1 MSAEDVARLRNVAIV
16 GQGGAGKTTVA
27 DALLF
32 AAGATS
38 RLGRVDDGSS
48 AFDVEPEEVRRK
60 SSITATLHHAGWR
73 KHELNL
79 IDTPGYSAFL
89 HDTRNCLRAA
99 TGAVLVLGPTGGE
112 TKVEAEKVWAWC
124 EELAL
129 PRIAFVTRMDRERA
143 TVEHALEDV
152 KAIGATPAVLQVPI
166 GAEAEF
172 RGVVDVLSG
181 KAFLYQGESGTFQEG
196 APPADVAEAASKARD
211 RLVETIAEAND
222 ALLEKYLEGTE
233 LGAEELREGL
243 REAARAGK
251 ILPVLCGAP
260 GKAIGVH
267 PLLDAIVDLL
277 PSPADLPPWKGDNPR
292 TGEEVERAADPTAP
306 FAAYVFKTIVDPFA
320 GKLAVLRVVSG
331 RIHADLNCANTARD
345 GRERIGH
352 PLKLEGK
359 KQTQIPSAVAGDI
372 VAVAKLKETASGDTL
387 ADEKSPVV
395 FPPLPDTPAAIS
407 FALQPKSKADDEK
420 VMQGLHRL
428 MEEDTALRVHRDE
441 QTKEFV
447 VSGTGQLHLE
457 VAVERLK
464 RKFGAE
470 VELKAPKVPYKET
483 IKGTAKAQGKHK
495 KQTGG
500 HGQYGDCW
508 LELSPLPRGKGF
520 EFEDAVVGGVIPRNF
535 IPAVEKGVREVLA
548 EGIIAGY
555 PIVDVKAKLYFGSYH
570 DVDSSE
576 MSFKIAGRL
585 AFKAAFEQC
594 RPCLLEPIMTMRVT
608 VPGEFMGD
616 VIGDLNSRRGKVL
629 GAEPKGSTGQQVI
642 RAHVPMA
649 EVLRYAPD
657 LRSMTSGRG
666 DFELEF
672 SHYEEAPP
680 HIAEKIIKQAQAARA
695 ERHA

>member
-1 MSAEDVARLRNVAIV
+1 MSAEEVARLRNVVIV

-32 AAGATS
+32 AAGAVN

-48 AFDVEPEEVRRK
+48 AFDIEPEEVRRK
-60 SSITATLHHAGWR
+60 SSITAALHHAAWR

-112 TKVEAEKVWAWC
+112 AKVEVEKVWAWC

-129 PRIAFVTRMDRERA
+129 PRVAFVTRMDRERA
-143 TVEHALEDV
+143 TIEHALEDL
-152 KAIGATPAVLQVPI
+152 KTLGATPAVLQVPI

-196 APPADVAEAASKARD
+196 APPAAAADAAGKARE

-233 LGAEELREGL
+233 LTADELREGL

-251 ILPVLCGAP
+251 ILPVLCGAA
-260 GKAIGVH
+260 GRAIGLH
-267 PLLDAIVDLL
+267 PLLDPI
-277 PSPADLPPWKGDNPR
+277 
-292 TGEEVERAADPTAP
+292 
-306 FAAYVFKTIVDPFA
+306 
-320 GKLAVLRVVSG
+320 
-331 RIHADLNCANTARD
+331 
-345 GRERIGH
+345 
-352 PLKLEGK
+352 
-359 KQTQIPSAVAGDI
+359 
-372 VAVAKLKETASGDTL
+372 
-387 ADEKSPVV
+387 V

-642 RAHVPMA
+642 RANVPMA

>member
-1 MSAEDVARLRNVAIV
+1 MPAEEVEKLRNVAIV

-32 AAGATS
+32 AAGASTRHG
-38 RLGRVDDGSS
+38 RLDDGSS
-48 AFDVEPEEVRRK
+48 AFAVEPEEIRRK
-60 SSITATLHHAGWR
+60 SSITSALHHAAWR

-89 HDTRNCLRAA
+89 HDARNCLRAA
-99 TGAVLVLGPTGGE
+99 TGAVLVLGSTGGE
-112 TKVEAEKVWAWC
+112 VKVETEKIWAWC

-143 TVEHALEDV
+143 SIDHALEDLRAV
-152 KAIGATPAVLQVPI
+152 GAKAAVLHVPI
-166 GAEAEF
+166 GSDNGF

-181 KAFLYQGESGTFQEG
+181 RAFLYQGDSGTFQEG
-196 APPADVAEAASKARD
+196 TVPAELADTVAKAREQ
-211 RLVETIAEAND
+211 LVETIAEAND
-222 ALLEKYLEGTE
+222 VLLEKYLEGTE
-233 LGAEELREGL
+233 LGTDELVTGL
-243 REAARAGK
+243 RDGTLARK
-251 ILPVLCGAP
+251 FLPVLCGAA
-260 GKAIGVH
+260 GRAIGLH

-277 PSPADLPPWKGDNPR
+277 ASPAELPPWRGDNPK
-292 TGEEVERAADPTAP
+292 TGEEVERAADPHAP

-320 GKLAVLRVVSG
+320 GKLSVLRIVSG
-331 RIHADLNCANTARD
+331 RVHADLNCINTARES
-345 GRERIGH
+345 RERIGH

-359 KQTQIPSAVAGDI
+359 KQVQVAAGVAGDI
-372 VAVAKLKETASGDTL
+372 VAVAKLKDTASGDTL
-387 ADEKSPVV
+387 ADEKAPIV
-395 FPPLPDTPAAIS
+395 FPPLPDAPAAIS
-407 FALQPKSKADDEK
+407 FALAPKSKADDEK
-420 VMQGLHRL
+420 VMQALHRL

-447 VSGTGQLHLE
+447 VSGTGQLHVE

-464 RKFGAE
+464 RKFGVE

-520 EFEDAVVGGVIPRNF
+520 EFEDDISGGVIPRNF
-535 IPAVEKGVREVLA
+535 IPAVEKGVREVLT

-555 PIVDVKAKLYFGSYH
+555 PIVDVKARLYFGSYH

-585 AFKAAFEQC
+585 AFKAAYEHC
-594 RPCLLEPIMTMRVT
+594 RPCLLEPITTIT
-608 VPGEFMGD
+608 VIVPDDYMGD

-629 GAEPKGSTGQQVI
+629 GAETRGSGQQVI
-642 RAHVPMA
+642 RAHVPMS

-672 SHYEEAPP
+672 SHYEEVPG
-680 HIAEKIIKQAQAARA
+680 HIAEKIIKEAQAARA

>member
-1 MSAEDVARLRNVAIV
+1 MASEEVGKLRNVAIV
-16 GQGGAGKTTVA
+16 GQGGTGKTTVA

-32 AAGATS
+32 AAGAST
-38 RLGRVDDGSS
+38 RLGRVADDSS
-48 AFDVEPEEVRRK
+48 AFDTEPEEIRRK
-60 SSITATLHHAGWR
+60 STIAASLHHAAWR
-73 KHELNL
+73 KHDLNL

-99 TGAVLVLGPTGGE
+99 TGVVLVLGSTGGE
-112 TKVEAEKVWAWC
+112 IKVETEKLWAWC
-124 EELAL
+124 EEAGL
-129 PRIAFVTRMDRERA
+129 PRVGFVTRMDRERA
-143 TVEHALEDV
+143 TVENALNDL
-152 KAIGATPAVLQVPI
+152 KPLGAKPAVLQVPV
-166 GAEAEF
+166 GREAEF
-172 RGVVDVLSG
+172 HGVVDVLEG
-181 KAFLYQGESGTFQEG
+181 KAYLYQGDSGTYQEG
-196 APPADVAEAASKARD
+196 PVPAELADEVATAREV
-211 RLVETIAEAND
+211 LVEAIAEAND

-233 LGAEELREGL
+233 LSPAELRAGL
-243 REAARAGK
+243 RDGARSGK
-251 ILPVLCGAP
+251 LLPILCGAA
-260 GKAIGVH
+260 GRAIGLH

-277 PSPADLPPWKGDNPR
+277 PSPAELPPWKGDNPR
-292 TGEEVERAADPTAP
+292 TGEEIERAPDPSAP
-306 FAAYVFKTIVDPFA
+306 FSAYVFKTIVDPFA
-320 GKLAVLRVVSG
+320 GKLSVLRIVSG
-331 RIHADLNCANTARD
+331 RAHADLNCINTVREE
-345 GRERIGH
+345 RERIAH

-359 KQTQIPSAVAGDI
+359 KQTQVPAAVAGDI
-372 VAVAKLKETASGDTL
+372 IALAKLKNTSSGDTL
-387 ADEKSPVV
+387 ADEKHPVI
-395 FPPLPDTPAAIS
+395 FPPLPDAPAAIS

-428 MEEDTALRVHRDE
+428 MEEDTGLRVHRDE

-464 RKFGAE
+464 RKFGVE

-500 HGQYGDCW
+500 HGQYGDAW
-508 LELSPLPRGKGF
+508 LELSPLPRGAGF
-520 EFEDAVVGGVIPRNF
+520 EFDDAIVGGVIPRNF
-535 IPAVEKGVREVLA
+535 IPAVEKGVREVLV
-548 EGIIAGY
+548 EGILAGY

-585 AFKAAFEQC
+585 AFKAAFEQS
-594 RPCLLEPIMTMRVT
+594 RPVLLEPIMTITVT
-608 VPGEFMGD
+608 VPDDYMGD

-629 GAEPKGSTGQQVI
+629 GADTRGVGLQSI

-680 HIAEKIIKQAQAARA
+680 HIAEKIIKQVQAAKA
-695 ERHA
+695 EKHA

>member
-1 MSAEDVARLRNVAIV
+1 MPAEEVEKLRNVAIV

-32 AAGATS
+32 AAGAST
-38 RLGRVDDGSS
+38 RLGRLDDGSS
-48 AFDVEPEEVRRK
+48 AFAVEPEEIRRK
-60 SSITATLHHAGWR
+60 SSITSALHHAAWR

-89 HDTRNCLRAA
+89 HDARNCLRAA
-99 TGAVLVLGPTGGE
+99 TGAVLVLGSTGGE
-112 TKVEAEKVWAWC
+112 VKVETEKIWAWC

-143 TVEHALEDV
+143 SIDHALEDLRAV
-152 KAIGATPAVLQVPI
+152 GAKAAVLHVPI
-166 GAEAEF
+166 GIDNGF

-181 KAFLYQGESGTFQEG
+181 RAFLYQGDSGTFQEG
-196 APPADVAEAASKARD
+196 TVPAELADTVAKAREQ
-211 RLVETIAEAND
+211 LVETIAEAND
-222 ALLEKYLEGTE
+222 VLLEKYLEGTE
-233 LGAEELREGL
+233 LATDELVTGL
-243 REAARAGK
+243 RDGTLARK
-251 ILPVLCGAP
+251 FLPVLCGAA
-260 GKAIGVH
+260 GRAIGLH

-277 PSPADLPPWKGDNPR
+277 ASPAELPAWRGDNPK
-292 TGEEVERAADPTAP
+292 TGEEVERAADPHAP

-320 GKLAVLRVVSG
+320 GKLSVLRIVSG
-331 RIHADLNCANTARD
+331 RLHADLNCINTARES
-345 GRERIGH
+345 RERIGH

-359 KQTQIPSAVAGDI
+359 KQVQVAAGVAGDI
-372 VAVAKLKETASGDTL
+372 VAVAKLKDTASGDTL
-387 ADEKSPVV
+387 ADEKAPIV
-395 FPPLPDTPAAIS
+395 FPPLPDAPAAIS
-407 FALQPKSKADDEK
+407 FALAPKSKADDEK
-420 VMQGLHRL
+420 VMQALHRL

-447 VSGTGQLHLE
+447 VSGTGQLHVE

-464 RKFGAE
+464 RKFGVE

-520 EFEDAVVGGVIPRNF
+520 EFEDDISGGVIPRNF
-535 IPAVEKGVREVLA
+535 IPAVEKGVREVLT

-555 PIVDVKAKLYFGSYH
+555 PIVDVKARLYFGSYH

-585 AFKAAFEQC
+585 AFKAAYEHC
-594 RPCLLEPIMTMRVT
+594 RPCLLEPITTIT
-608 VPGEFMGD
+608 VIVPDDYMGD

-629 GAEPKGSTGQQVI
+629 GAETRGSGQQVI
-642 RAHVPMA
+642 RAHVPMS

-672 SHYEEAPP
+672 SHYEEVPG
-680 HIAEKIIKQAQAARA
+680 HIAEKIIKEAQAARA

>member
-1 MSAEDVARLRNVAIV
+1 MPSEEVARLRNVAIV

-32 AAGATS
+32 AAGATT
-38 RLGRVDDGSS
+38 RLGRVADETS
-48 AFDVEPEEVRRK
+48 AFDTEPEEIRRK
-60 SSITATLHHAGWR
+60 SSITSGLHHAPWR

-89 HDTRNCLRAA
+89 HDARNCLVAA
-99 TGAVLVLGPTGGE
+99 TGAVFVLGPTGGE
-112 TKVEAEKVWAWC
+112 VKVETEKLWAWC
-124 EELAL
+124 DEAGLA
-129 PRIAFVTRMDRERA
+129 RIGFVTRMDRERA
-143 TVEHALEDV
+143 TIENALGDL
-152 KAIGATPAVLQVPI
+152 KPLGAKPAVLQVPV
-166 GAEAEF
+166 GREAEF
-172 RGVVDVLSG
+172 RGVVDVLDG
-181 KAFLYQGESGTFQEG
+181 KAYLYQGESGTYQEG
-196 APPADVAEAASKARD
+196 AVPAELADEVAAARE
-211 RLVETIAEAND
+211 RLVEAIAEAND

-233 LGAEELREGL
+233 LSAEELRAGL
-243 REAARAGK
+243 RDGARAGK
-251 ILPVLCGAP
+251 LLPILCGAA
-260 GKAIGVH
+260 GRAVGLH

-277 PSPADLPPWKGDNPR
+277 PSPADLAPWKGDNPR
-292 TGEEVERAADPTAP
+292 TGEEIDRSADPTAP
-306 FAAYVFKTIVDPFA
+306 FSAYVFKTIVDPFA
-320 GKLAVLRVVSG
+320 GKLSVLRIVSG
-331 RIHADLNCANTARD
+331 RAHADLNCVNTVREE
-345 GRERIGH
+345 RERIAH

-359 KQTQIPSAVAGDI
+359 KQSQVASAVAGDI
-372 VAVAKLKETASGDTL
+372 VALAKLKNTASGDTL
-387 ADEKSPVV
+387 ADEKHPIV
-395 FPPLPDTPAAIS
+395 FPPLPDAPAAIS

-428 MEEDTALRVHRDE
+428 MEEDTGLRVHRDE

-464 RKFGAE
+464 RKFGVE

-500 HGQYGDCW
+500 HGQYGDAW

-520 EFEDAVVGGVIPRNF
+520 EFEDAIVGGVIPRNF
-535 IPAVEKGVREVLA
+535 IPAVEKGVREVLV
-548 EGIIAGY
+548 EGILAGY

-585 AFKAAFEQC
+585 AFKTAFDQC
-594 RPCLLEPIMTMRVT
+594 KPILLEPIMTIT
-608 VPGEFMGD
+608 VIVPDEYMGD

-629 GAEPKGSTGQQVI
+629 GADTRGAGQQVI
-642 RAHVPMA
+642 KAHVPMA

-680 HIAEKIIKQAQAARA
+680 HIAEKIVKQAQAAKA

>member
-1 MSAEDVARLRNVAIV
+1 MPAEEVARLRNVAIV

-32 AAGATS
+32 AAGASS

-48 AFDVEPEEVRRK
+48 AFDTEPEEVRRK
-60 SSITATLHHAGWR
+60 TTITASLHHAPWR
-73 KHELNL
+73 KHELNV
-79 IDTPGYSAFL
+79 IDTPGYSPFL

-99 TGAVLVLGPTGGE
+99 SGAVLVLGPTGGE
-112 TKVEAEKVWAWC
+112 IKIETEKVWAWC
-124 EELAL
+124 EELGL
-129 PRIAFVTRMDRERA
+129 PRIGFVTRLDRERA
-143 TVEHALEDV
+143 TVDHALEDL
-152 KAIGATPAVLQVPI
+152 KAIGAKPAVLQVPI
-166 GAEAEF
+166 GAEAQL
-172 RGVVDVLSG
+172 RGVVDVLTG
-181 KAFLYQGESGTFQEG
+181 RAFLYQGESGTFQEG
-196 APPADVAEAASKARD
+196 AAPPELADAVAAAREK
-211 RLVETIAEAND
+211 LVETIAEAND
-222 ALLEKYLEGTE
+222 DLLEKYLEGTE
-233 LGAEELREGL
+233 LTADELRQGL
-243 REAARAGK
+243 RQGAQAGK
-251 ILPVLCGAP
+251 LFPILCGAA
-260 GKAIGVH
+260 GRAIGLH

-277 PSPADLPPWKGDNPR
+277 PSPGDLPAWKGDNPK

-306 FAAYVFKTIVDPFA
+306 FSAFVFKTIVDPFA
-320 GKLAVLRVVSG
+320 GKLSVLRIVSG
-331 RIHADLNCANTARD
+331 RAHGDLNVINTVRD
-345 GRERIGH
+345 ERERIAH

-359 KQTQIPSAVAGDI
+359 KQTQVASAVAGDI
-372 VAVAKLKETASGDTL
+372 VALAKLKNTASGDTL
-387 ADEKSPVV
+387 ADEKHQVV
-395 FPPLPDTPAAIS
+395 FPPLPDAPAAIS

-428 MEEDTALRVHRDE
+428 MEEDTGLRVHRDE

-457 VAVERLK
+457 VVVERLK
-464 RKFGAE
+464 RKYGVE

-500 HGQYGDCW
+500 HGQYGDAW
-508 LELSPLPRGKGF
+508 LELSPQPRGKGF
-520 EFEDAVVGGVIPRNF
+520 EFEDAIVGGTIPRNF
-535 IPAVEKGVREVLA
+535 IPAVEKGVRELLT
-548 EGIIAGY
+548 EGILAGY

-585 AFKAAFEQC
+585 AFKTAFEQC
-594 RPCLLEPIMTMRVT
+594 RPVLLEPVMTIRVT
-608 VPGEFMGD
+608 VPDDYMGD

-629 GAEPKGSTGQQVI
+629 GAETKGGGQQVI
-642 RAHVPMA
+642 KAHVPMS

-672 SHYEEAPP
+672 SHYEETPP
-680 HIAEKIIKQAQAARA
+680 HIAEKVIKQAQAAKA

>member
-1 MSAEDVARLRNVAIV
+1 MPSEEVTKLRNVAIV

-32 AAGATS
+32 AAGAST
-38 RLGRVDDGSS
+38 RLGRVDDGTS
-48 AFDVEPEEVRRK
+48 AFDIEPEEVRRK
-60 SSITATLHHAGWR
+60 TSITGALHHAPWR
-73 KHELNL
+73 KHELNIL
-79 IDTPGYSAFL
+79 DTPGYSPFL
-89 HDTRNCLRAA
+89 HDTRNCLRAS

-112 TKVEAEKVWAWC
+112 VKIETEKVWAWC
-124 EELAL
+124 EELGL

-143 TVEHALEDV
+143 SVDHALEDL
-152 KAIGATPAVLQVPI
+152 KPLGAKPAVLQVPI

-172 RGVVDVLSG
+172 HGVVDVLSG
-181 KAFLYQGESGTFQEG
+181 RAFVYQGESGTFQEAA
-196 APPADVAEAASKARD
+196 APAEMADAIAAARE
-211 RLVETIAEAND
+211 RLVEAIAEAND

-233 LGAEELREGL
+233 LTAEELRVGLAEG
-243 REAARAGK
+243 ARAGRL
-251 ILPVLCGAP
+251 LPVLCGAA
-260 GKAIGVH
+260 GRAIGLH

-277 PSPADLPPWKGDNPR
+277 PSPADLPAWTGDNPK
-292 TGEEVERAADPTAP
+292 TGEPVERTADPTAP
-306 FAAYVFKTIVDPFA
+306 FSAYVFKTIVDPFA
-320 GKLAVLRVVSG
+320 GKLSVLRIVSG
-331 RIHADLNCANTARD
+331 RAHADLNCINTARD
-345 GRERIGH
+345 ERERIGH

-359 KQTQIPSAVAGDI
+359 KQSQVQGAVAGDI
-372 VAVAKLKETASGDTL
+372 VAIAKLKNTTSGDTL
-387 ADEKSPVV
+387 SDEKHPIV
-395 FPPLPDTPAAIS
+395 FPPLPDTPASIS

-457 VAVERLK
+457 VVVERLK
-464 RKFGAE
+464 RKYGAE

-483 IKGTAKAQGKHK
+483 IKGHAKAQGKHK

-500 HGQYGDCW
+500 HGQYGDAW
-508 LELSPLPRGKGF
+508 LELSPMPRGQGF
-520 EFEDAVVGGVIPRNF
+520 EFEDAIVGGVIPRNF
-535 IPAVEKGVREVLA
+535 IPAVEKGVREVLV
-548 EGIIAGY
+548 EGILAGY

-585 AFKAAFEQC
+585 AFKTAFEQC
-594 RPCLLEPIMTMRVT
+594 KPILLEPIMTISVT
-608 VPGEFMGD
+608 VPAEHMGD

-629 GAEPKGSTGQQVI
+629 GADTKPGGQQVI
-642 RAHVPMA
+642 RAHVPMS

-672 SHYEEAPP
+672 SHYEEVPP
-680 HIAEKIIKQAQAARA
+680 HTAEKIIKQAQAAKA

>member
-1 MSAEDVARLRNVAIV
+1 MSAEEVARLRNVVIV

-32 AAGATS
+32 AAGAVN

-48 AFDVEPEEVRRK
+48 AFDIEAEEVRRK
-60 SSITATLHHAGWR
+60 SSITAALHHAAWR

-112 TKVEAEKVWAWC
+112 AKVEAEKVWAWC

-129 PRIAFVTRMDRERA
+129 PRVAFVTRMDRERA
-143 TVEHALEDV
+143 TIEHALEDL
-152 KAIGATPAVLQVPI
+152 KALGATPAVLQVPI

-196 APPADVAEAASKARD
+196 APPAAAADAAGKARE

-233 LGAEELREGL
+233 LTADELREGL

-251 ILPVLCGAP
+251 ILPVLRGAA
-260 GKAIGVH
+260 GRAIGLH

-277 PSPADLPPWKGDNPR
+277 PSPAELPPWKGDNPK

-331 RIHADLNCANTARD
+331 RIHADLNCVNTARD
-345 GRERIGH
+345 VRERIGH

-359 KQTQIPSAVAGDI
+359 KQVQIPSAVAGDI

-387 ADEKSPVV
+387 ADEKSSIV

-428 MEEDTALRVHRDE
+428 MEEDTALR
-441 QTKEFV
+441 
-447 VSGTGQLHLE
+447 LHLE

-520 EFEDAVVGGVIPRNF
+520 EFEDAIVGGVIPRNF
-535 IPAVEKGVREVLA
+535 IPAVEKGIREVLPQ
-548 EGIIAGY
+548 GILAGY
-555 PIVDVKAKLYFGSYH
+555 PIVDLKVKLYDGTYH

-576 MSFKIAGRL
+576 MSFKIAASMGFKK
-585 AFKAAFEQC
+585 AFDMCK
-594 RPCLLEPIMTMRVT
+594 PVLLEPIMTMNVV
-608 VPGEFMGD
+608 VPDECMGD

-629 GAEPKGSTGQQVI
+629 GVEPKGNGQQVI
-642 RAHVPMA
+642 KAHVPMA

-680 HIAEKIIKQAQAARA
+680 HIAEKIIKQAQAAKA

>member
-1 MSAEDVARLRNVAIV
+1 MATEEVTKLRNVAII
-16 GQGGAGKTTVA
+16 GQGGTGKTTVA

-32 AAGATS
+32 AAGATT

-48 AFDVEPEEVRRK
+48 AFDIEPEEQRRK
-60 SSITATLHHAGWR
+60 STITAALHHAPWR
-73 KHELNL
+73 KHEINL

-112 TKVEAEKVWAWC
+112 AKVEVEKLWAWC
-124 EELAL
+124 QELGL
-129 PRIAFVTRMDRERA
+129 PRIGFVTRMDRERA
-143 TVEHALEDV
+143 SIEHALEDL
-152 KAIGATPAVLQVPI
+152 KAVDARPAVLQVPI
-166 GAEAEF
+166 GKEGEF

-181 KAFLYQGESGTFQEG
+181 RAFVYQGESGTCQEG
-196 APPADVAEAASKARD
+196 AAPPELAAEVAAAREK
-211 RLVETIAEAND
+211 LVEAIAEASD
-222 ALLEKYLEGTE
+222 ALLEKYLEGGE
-233 LGAEELREGL
+233 LTPDELRQGLHEG
-243 REAARAGK
+243 ARAGK
-251 ILPVLCGAP
+251 LLPVLCGAA
-260 GKAIGVH
+260 GKAIGLH

-277 PSPADLPPWKGDNPR
+277 PSPDELPEWTGDNAK
-292 TGEEVERAADPTAP
+292 TGEEVKRGADPAAP
-306 FAAYVFKTIVDPFA
+306 FAAYCFKTIVDPFA
-320 GKLAVLRVVSG
+320 GKLSVLRIVSG
-331 RIHADLNCANTARD
+331 RIHSDLNCLDTVRD
-345 GRERIGH
+345 MRERIGH

-359 KQTQIPSAVAGDI
+359 KQSQIPAAVAGDI
-372 VAVAKLKETASGDTL
+372 VAVAKLKDVASGDTL
-387 ADEKSPVV
+387 ADEKSPLV
-395 FPPLPDTPAAIS
+395 FPPLPDAPPAIS

-447 VSGTGQLHLE
+447 ISGTGQLHVE

-464 RKFGAE
+464 RKFGVD

-483 IKGTAKAQGKHK
+483 IRGTAKAQGKHK
-495 KQTGG
+495 RQTGG
-500 HGQYGDCW
+500 HGQYGDAW

-520 EFEDAVVGGVIPRNF
+520 EFEDAIVGGVIPRNF
-535 IPAVEKGVREVLA
+535 IPAVEKGVRELLPHGILA
-548 EGIIAGY
+548 GF
-555 PIVDVKAKLYFGSYH
+555 PIVDVKVKLYDGSYH

-576 MSFKIAGRL
+576 MSFKIAASIG
-585 AFKAAFEQC
+585 FKKAFEMC
-594 RPCLLEPIMTMRVT
+594 KPCLLEPIMTIAVT
-608 VPGEFMGD
+608 MPDEFMGD

-629 GAEPKGSTGQQVI
+629 GAESKGNGQQVI
-642 RAHVPMA
+642 RAHVPMS

-680 HIAEKIIKQAQAARA
+680 PIAEKIIKAAQAAKA
-695 ERHA
+695 ERNA

>member
-1 MSAEDVARLRNVAIV
+1 MPSEEVTRLRNVAIV
-16 GQGGAGKTTVA
+16 GQGGGGKTTVA

-32 AAGATS
+32 AAGAST
-38 RLGRVDDGSS
+38 RLGRVVDETS
-48 AFDVEPEEVRRK
+48 AFDTEPEETRRK
-60 SSITATLHHAGWR
+60 STITASLHHAGWR

-99 TGAVLVLGPTGGE
+99 TGVVIVVGPTGGE
-112 TKVEAEKVWAWC
+112 TKVESEKIWAWC
-124 EELAL
+124 DEAGL

-143 TVEHALEDV
+143 SVAHALDDL
-152 KAIGATPAVLQVPI
+152 KGIGARPAVLQIPI
-166 GAEAEF
+166 GSEAEF
-172 RGVVDVLSG
+172 RGVVDVLAG
-181 KAFLYQGESGTFQEG
+181 KAWVYQGESGTVQEG
-196 APPADVAEAASKARD
+196 PVPADLADEVSAARD
-211 RLVETIAEAND
+211 ALVEAIAEAND

-233 LGAEELREGL
+233 LTADELRAGL
-243 REAARAGK
+243 RDGARAGK
-251 ILPVLCGAP
+251 LVPVLCGAA
-260 GKAIGVH
+260 GKAIGLH

-277 PSPADLPPWKGDNPR
+277 PSPAEMPAWKGDNPK
-292 TGEEVERAADPTAP
+292 TGDETERSADPAAP

-320 GKLAVLRVVSG
+320 GKLSVLRIVSG
-331 RIHADLNCANTARD
+331 RIHADLNCINTARD
-345 GRERIGH
+345 ERERIGH

-359 KQTQIPSAVAGDI
+359 KQAQIASAVAGDI
-372 VAVAKLKETASGDTL
+372 VAVAKLKTTASGDTL
-387 ADEKSPVV
+387 ADEKSSVV
-395 FPPLPDTPAAIS
+395 FPPLPDAPAAIS

-420 VMQGLHRL
+420 IMQGLHRL

-447 VSGTGQLHLE
+447 VSGTGQLHIE

-464 RKFGAE
+464 RKFGVE

-483 IKGTAKAQGKHK
+483 IKGSAKAQGKHK

-500 HGQYGDCW
+500 HGQYGDAW
-508 LELSPLPRGKGF
+508 LELSPLARGGGF
-520 EFEDAVVGGVIPRNF
+520 EFEDAIVGGVIPRNF
-535 IPAVEKGVREVLA
+535 IPAVEKGVREVLT
-548 EGIIAGY
+548 EGILAGY
-555 PIVDVKAKLYFGSYH
+555 PIVDLKAKLYFGSYH

-585 AFKAAFEQC
+585 AFKTAFEQC
-594 RPCLLEPIMTMRVT
+594 KPCLLEPIMTITVT
-608 VPGEFMGD
+608 VPNEFMGD

-629 GAEPKGSTGQQVI
+629 GAETKSGGQQAI
-642 RAHVPMA
+642 RAHVPLS

-672 SHYEEAPP
+672 SHYEEVPGHQAD
-680 HIAEKIIKQAQAARA
+680 KIIKQAQAAKA